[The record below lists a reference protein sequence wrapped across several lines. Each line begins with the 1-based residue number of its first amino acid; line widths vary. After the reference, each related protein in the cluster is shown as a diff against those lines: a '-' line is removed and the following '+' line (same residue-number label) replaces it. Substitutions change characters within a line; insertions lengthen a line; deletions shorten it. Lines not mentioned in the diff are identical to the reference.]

1 MFRVEWMKAVRR
13 WRTYLIAAAL
23 AAIPVI
29 MVVALKLSPPRGPN
43 EGDGP
48 PFLEQ
53 ILTNGMFAALTGLF
67 VIQPFFLPL
76 ATGLFAGDSI
86 AGEAQGGTLRYLL
99 ARPVPRARRGPRARL
114 VLPKYASAMTLLAT
128 MLALVATSGIVA
140 GGIVFGLHP
149 IVTLSGTTLTMA
161 GSVLRLLET
170 AGYMV
175 LVVSGLA
182 ALGVFIST
190 LTDSGPG
197 AAVATIIV
205 AITSEILD
213 NIPSLHVIHGL
224 LPTHGWQAFIGLFRT
239 PVDLDPIRSG
249 LAISLAYTIIFL
261 GAAAYRFSRRDV
273 AG

>member
-1 MFRVEWMKAVRR
+1 MADLAARR
-13 WRTYLIAAAL
+13 RAGGDPDHHGARPEAL
-23 AAIPVI
+23 ARRPGRTA
-29 MVVALKLSPPRGPN
+29 ATGRRSSSRSSA
-43 EGDGP
+43 
-48 PFLEQ
+48 
-53 ILTNGMFAALTGLF
+53 TACSRALTGLV

-99 ARPVPRARRGPRARL
+99 VRPVPRSRL
-114 VLPKYASAMTLLAT
+114 VLAKYASAMTLLAT
-128 MLALVATSGIVA
+128 MLALVAVSGIVA

-149 IVTLSGTTLTMA
+149 LVTLSGTTLTMSA
-161 GSVLRLLET
+161 SVLRLLAT

-175 LVVSGLA
+175 LAVSGLA

-197 AAVATIIV
+197 AAVATIIL

-213 NIPSLHVIHGL
+213 NISSLHAIHGL

-239 PVDLDPIRSG
+239 PVDWVRCATGSRS
-249 LAISLAYTIIFL
+249 AWRTP
-261 GAAAYRFSRRDV
+261 
-273 AG
+273 

>member
-1 MFRVEWMKAVRR
+1 MFRVEWMKALRR

-23 AAIPVI
+23 AGIPII
-29 MVVALKLSPPRGPN
+29 MVVALKLSPPTGPN

-53 ILTNGMFAALTGLF
+53 ILSNGMFAALTGLV

-99 ARPVPRARRGPRARL
+99 IRPVPRVRL
-114 VLPKYASAMTLLAT
+114 VLAKYAAAMT
-128 MLALVATSGIVA
+128 MLALVAISGVAA
-140 GGIVFGLHP
+140 GGMVFGLRP
-149 IVTLSGTTLTMA
+149 LVTLSGTTLTM
-161 GSVLRLLET
+161 GDSVLRMLET

-175 LVVSGLA
+175 LAVSGLA

-190 LTDSGPG
+190 QTDSGPG

-213 NIPSLHVIHGL
+213 NISSLHAIHGF

>member
-1 MFRVEWMKAVRR
+1 MFRVEWMKALRR

-23 AAIPVI
+23 AGIPII
-29 MVVALKLSPPRGPN
+29 MVVALKLSPPTGPN

-53 ILTNGMFAALTGLF
+53 ILSNGMFAALTGLV

-99 ARPVPRARRGPRARL
+99 IRPVPRVRL
-114 VLPKYASAMTLLAT
+114 VLAKYASAMTLLAT
-128 MLALVATSGIVA
+128 MLALVAISGVVA

-149 IVTLSGTTLTMA
+149 LVTLSGTTLTM
-161 GSVLRLLET
+161 GESVLRMLET

-175 LVVSGLA
+175 LAVSGLA

-190 LTDSGPG
+190 QTDSGPG

-213 NIPSLHVIHGL
+213 NISSLHAIHGF

-273 AG
+273 TG

>member
-1 MFRVEWMKAVRR
+1 MFRVEWMKALRR

-23 AAIPVI
+23 AAIPI
-29 MVVALKLSPPRGPN
+29 IVVLALKLSPPTGPDS
-43 EGDGP
+43 GDGP

-53 ILTNGMFAALTGLF
+53 ILSNGMFAALTGLV

-99 ARPVPRARRGPRARL
+99 IRPVPRARL
-114 VLPKYASAMTLLAT
+114 VLAKYASAMTLLAT
-128 MLALVATSGIVA
+128 MLALVAVSGTVA

-149 IVTLSGTTLTMA
+149 IVTLSGTTLTMGA
-161 GSVLRLLET
+161 SVLRLLET
-170 AGYMV
+170 AGYMI
-175 LVVSGLA
+175 LAVSGLA

-197 AAVATIIV
+197 AAVATIIL

-213 NIPSLHVIHGL
+213 NISSLHAIHGL

-239 PVDLDPIRSG
+239 PVDLGPMRNG
-249 LAISLAYTIIFL
+249 LAISLAYTVIFL

>member
-1 MFRVEWMKAVRR
+1 MFRVEWMKALRR

-23 AAIPVI
+23 AGIPII
-29 MVVALKLSPPRGPN
+29 MVIALKASPPTGPN
-43 EGDGP
+43 DGDGP

-53 ILTNGMFAALTGLF
+53 ILNNGMFAALTGLA

-76 ATGLFAGDSI
+76 ATGLFAGDAI

-99 ARPVPRARRGPRARL
+99 IRPVPRARL
-114 VLPKYASAMTLLAT
+114 VFAKYTSAMTLLT
-128 MLALVATSGIVA
+128 TVLVGVAISGIVA

-149 IVTLSGTTLTMA
+149 MVTLSGTTLTMG
-161 GSVLRLLET
+161 GSVLRLVET

-175 LVVSGLA
+175 LAVSGLA

-213 NIPSLHVIHGL
+213 NISSLHAIHGF
-224 LPTHGWQAFIGLFRT
+224 LPTHGWQAFIGLFRS
-239 PVDLDPIRSG
+239 PVDLDPIRNG
-249 LAISLAYTIIFL
+249 LAISLAYTVVFL
-261 GAAAYRFSRRDV
+261 AAATYRFSRRDI
-273 AG
+273 AA

>member
-1 MFRVEWMKAVRR
+1 MFRVEWMKALRR
-13 WRTYLIAAAL
+13 WRTYLIGAAL
-23 AAIPVI
+23 AAIPII
-29 MVVALKLSPPRGPN
+29 MVIALKLSPPTGGG
-43 EGDGP
+43 EDEGP

-53 ILTNGMFAALTGLF
+53 ILSNGLFAALTGLI

-76 ATGLFAGDSI
+76 ATGLFAGDSV

-99 ARPVPRARRGPRARL
+99 IRPVPRPWL
-114 VLPKYASAMTLLAT
+114 VVSKYAAAMTLLAT
-128 MLALVATSGIVA
+128 MLALVAVAGVVA

-149 IVTLSGTTLTMA
+149 IVTLSGTTLSM
-161 GSVLRLLET
+161 GESVLRMLGT
-170 AGYMV
+170 VAYMV
-175 LVVSGLA
+175 LAVSGLA

-190 LTDSGPG
+190 QTDSGPG

-213 NIPSLHVIHGL
+213 NISSLHAIHRF

-239 PVDLDPIRSG
+239 PVDWDPIRAG
-249 LAISLAYTIIFL
+249 LTLSLAYTIVFL
-261 GAAAYRFSRRDV
+261 GAAVYRFSRRDI